1 MGATED
7 TTLRSTLPGHY
18 YADGGVYA
26 LEQERIFARQ
36 WLSTARA
43 ADLEAPGS
51 FETVE
56 VAGESLILVRG
67 HDQAVRAF
75 LNVCRH
81 RGSRLCSQE
90 RGRVTRT
97 LQCPY
102 HAWSYALDGRLT
114 GAPHLREMPD
124 LDPVERGLISVPVRE
139 WLGYVWICLAASP
152 PDFGESVVKQVT
164 DRFGDPATIDR
175 YGLDRLVVGRRIDYT
190 VRANW
195 KLIVENY
202 LECYHCPTVHPEFV
216 AVLPDYR
223 RGYSAVNQVGYGPS
237 FGEGIQGFT
246 FDGRPGLD
254 PLPGLEGERR
264 RRYYG
269 MMVRPQVMINLT
281 PDHVIWHRFCPVAP
295 DRTLVRCDWL
305 FDARAIADGCDLEA
319 SIELFRRVN
328 DQDFAAVEACQPA
341 MRSRGY
347 REGGVYV
354 PAERHIAEF
363 NRWVRERL
371 AEPE

>member
-1 MGATED
+1 MAAIGA
-7 TTLRSTLPGHY
+7 TTLRPTLPGHY

-36 WLSTARA
+36 WLCTARA
-43 ADLEAPGS
+43 SDLEAPGS

-56 VAGESLILVRG
+56 AAGESIILVRG

-97 LQCPY
+97 FQCPY
-102 HAWSYALDGRLT
+102 HAWSYSLDGRLI
-114 GAPHLREMPD
+114 GAPNMREMPD
-124 LDPVERGLISVPVRE
+124 VDPIEHGLISAQVRQ
-139 WLGYVWICLAASP
+139 WLGYVWICLATSP
-152 PDFGESVVKQVT
+152 PDFEESVVTQVT
-164 DRFGDPATIDR
+164 DRFGDPAMIDR
-175 YGLDRLVVGRRIDYT
+175 YGLDRLVVGRRLDYT

-202 LECYHCPTVHPEFV
+202 LECYHCATLHPEFV
-216 AVLPDYR
+216 AVLPEYR
-223 RGYSAVNQVGYGPS
+223 RGYSAVNTVGYGPR

-254 PLPGLEGERR
+254 PLPGLHGEML

-269 MMVRPQVMINLT
+269 TMVRPQVMINLT
-281 PDHVIWHRFCPVAP
+281 PDHVIFHRFFPVAP

-305 FDARAIADGCDLEA
+305 FDARAIADGGDLEA

-328 DQDFAAVEACQPA
+328 DQDFAAVETCQPA
-341 MRSRGY
+341 MRSRAY

-354 PAERHIAEF
+354 PAEHHIAEF
-363 NRWVRERL
+363 NRWVRERIS
-371 AEPE
+371 EPE